1 MPRLGA
7 LKLLRLQMKIIYIV
21 IFIFL
26 GIACSSKVDDYLS
39 QAERYIDT
47 NPEAALCC
55 LDSVKQFGEL
65 NLSKLTYYTFLR
77 WHAMYRKEGMIED
90 FIPSDQ
96 FVEYWLGKEDL
107 YKAGY
112 LCLYNG
118 IYYLYE
124 SRLDNAAIYLSRA
137 QTLALKQQDSA
148 LIFYSYYYQGKLYY
162 ENNEFYNGEIAFRK
176 ALEYRQEKKKKDD
189 FHYIFKLA
197 NCYLFVKEYDKA
209 RYHYQC
215 ILQHIGEYGEDK
227 MALRLMNVA
236 AFSEEDKEV
245 TGYLKDYLRES
256 FENNEY
262 VQLYDGLAHAESALS
277 RGQLD
282 SVAMY
287 ISSLPSDTRFWQPS
301 IRLLHYRLMGQYY
314 FQLGDY
320 KRAGEILK
328 RYIQSQD
335 SLRMSAHNEQINH
348 MIISYVRAKLENEAN
363 LLKAQKNKWAA
374 GILVA
379 VIVCLVAFFSFY
391 LWRKRRDERIW
402 EVERRVETLQKLCEL
417 QEGQTNKIKCI
428 LMNKL
433 ELSRRLASLSCQE
446 LPKNVSF
453 LKMYDEMLGGVH
465 STVLNWEEFYLV
477 IDTLYADFH
486 NKLLQYFPVLS
497 EKEIQTLCLLKGGF
511 RNDEIA
517 FVMDTGIAS
526 VYKRRTT
533 IREKLNLEERMDI
546 LAGAE
551 GLLAQIDCK

>member
-1 MPRLGA
+1 
-7 LKLLRLQMKIIYIV
+7 MKTVSIV

-26 GIACSSKVDDYLS
+26 GIACSSRVDDYLFRVES
-39 QAERYIDT
+39 CIDVD
-47 NPEAALCC
+47 PEAALCC
-55 LDSVKQFGEL
+55 LDSVKQLGNL
-65 NLSKLTYYTFLR
+65 NLNELTHYTFLC
-77 WHAMYRKEGMIED
+77 WHAMYKKEGMID
-90 FIPSDQ
+90 GFIPSDQ
-96 FVEYWLGKEDL
+96 LVEYWLKKEDL

-118 IYYLYE
+118 IYYLHE
-124 SRLDNAAIYLSRA
+124 ARLDNAAIYLSRA
-137 QTLALKQQDSA
+137 QTLALKQQDST

-176 ALEYRQEKKKKDD
+176 ALEYCKGKEANRD
-189 FHYIFKLA
+189 FHYIFKMA

-209 RYHYQC
+209 RHHYQC
-215 ILQHIGEYGEDK
+215 ILQHINEYGEDK

-236 AFSEEDKEV
+236 EFSEEDVEV

-256 FENNEY
+256 FEDNEY
-262 VQLYDGLAHAESALS
+262 VQLYDGLANAESALS
-277 RGQLD
+277 RGHLD

-287 ISSLPSDTRFWQPS
+287 ISSLSGDSVFLQPS
-301 IRLLHYRLMGQYY
+301 IRLLHYRLLGKYY

-320 KRAGEILK
+320 KGAGEILK
-328 RYIQSQD
+328 KYIQIQD
-335 SLRMSAHNEQINH
+335 SLRKSVHNEQINH
-348 MIISYVRAKLENEAN
+348 MVISYVRAKLENEAN
-363 LLKAQKNKWAA
+363 LLKAQKSKWAA

-379 VIVCLVAFFSFY
+379 IIVCLVIFFSFY
-391 LWRKRRDERIW
+391 LLRKRRDERMW

-417 QEGQTNKIKCI
+417 QAGQTNKIKCI

-453 LKMYDEMLGGVH
+453 LKMYDEMLGEVH
-465 STVLNWEEFYLV
+465 SAVLNWEEFYLV
-477 IDTLYADFH
+477 IDTLYDDFH
-486 NKLLQYFPVLS
+486 GKLFQYFPVLS
-497 EKEIQTLCLLKGGF
+497 EKEVQTLCLLKGGF

-526 VYKRRTT
+526 VYKRRTV
-533 IREKLNLEERMDI
+533 IREKLHLEERMDI

-551 GLLAQIDCK
+551 GLLARMSEE